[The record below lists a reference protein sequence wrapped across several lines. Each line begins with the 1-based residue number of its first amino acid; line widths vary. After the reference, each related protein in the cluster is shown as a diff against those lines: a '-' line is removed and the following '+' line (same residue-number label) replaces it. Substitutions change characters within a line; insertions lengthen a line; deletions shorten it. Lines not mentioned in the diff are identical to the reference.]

1 MSQIM
6 GAQVK
11 SGVAIVDCQ
20 CVAASAMA
28 INKPPALLEN
38 LDKSQRLSRRRI
50 QSREKWASSHQPNF
64 SCTFHSRRFFSGCW
78 PTFIPAFTNYDNGNG
93 KVGLEEMSPEELG
106 GLRKVFDMFDA
117 NRDGFLSL
125 EELCAYMKKL
135 SGPTTKP
142 GLLKIIKS
150 CDWNNDGRL
159 DFKEFVALTQILQ
172 HGDRSNSSA
181 RGRGGV
187 VQRQGEQ
194 SDDSNS
200 DDDPK
205 ADMKEA
211 FKVFDKDGNGLIS
224 PIELRE
230 TLCDLGLLS
239 SSSCLSRIHSM
250 IKRVDTDGD
259 GHVSFSEFET
269 MMGGK

>member
-1 MSQIM
+1 MF
-6 GAQVK
+6 A
-11 SGVAIVDCQ
+11 
-20 CVAASAMA
+20 
-28 INKPPALLEN
+28 
-38 LDKSQRLSRRRI
+38 
-50 QSREKWASSHQPNF
+50 
-64 SCTFHSRRFFSGCW
+64 GCF
-78 PTFIPAFTNYDNGNG
+78 PTFIPAFTNYGNGNG
-93 KVGLEEMSPEELG
+93 KVSFEEMSPEELG
-106 GLRKVFDMFDA
+106 GLHKVFDMFDA
-117 NRDGFLSL
+117 NHDGFLSL

-135 SGPTTKP
+135 SRPMTKP

-159 DFKEFVALTQILQ
+159 DFKEFVALTQILE
-172 HGDRSNSSA
+172 HGDQSSASA
-181 RGRGGV
+181 RGRGGGV
-187 VQRQGEQ
+187 VQGQGEQ

-200 DDDPK
+200 EDDPK

-211 FKVFDKDGNGLIS
+211 FNVFDKDGNGLIS
-224 PIELRE
+224 PTELRD

-239 SSSCLSRIHSM
+239 SPSCLSRIHSM